1 MGVKVERALTPQG
14 FERLLHQLDADRE
27 AAGRTYELLRRR
39 LVRFFEGR
47 RCAFPEEYAD
57 ETLNRVARKLDAGEP
72 ILDVT
77 TYVIGVARMVVKEAA
92 KTAAKQVAAATAW
105 PAPPHAIPH
114 DASHAD
120 ESVLLL
126 DCLHACLDTLAASD
140 RDLIVRYYEN
150 EKQARIRHRQ
160 QLAAGLGVEMNA
172 LRIRVFRIRTA
183 LESCVDGCAAASGPR
198 NGMGSHAST

>member
-1 MGVKVERALTPQG
+1 MGVTVERALTPQG

-47 RCAFPEEYAD
+47 RCAFPEEHAD

-92 KTAAKQVAAATAW
+92 KTAAKQVAAATTW
-105 PAPPHAIPH
+105 PVAPHAVPH

-160 QLAAGLGVEMNA
+160 QLAAALGVEMNA

-183 LESCVDGCAAASGPR
+183 LELCVDGCAAASGPR